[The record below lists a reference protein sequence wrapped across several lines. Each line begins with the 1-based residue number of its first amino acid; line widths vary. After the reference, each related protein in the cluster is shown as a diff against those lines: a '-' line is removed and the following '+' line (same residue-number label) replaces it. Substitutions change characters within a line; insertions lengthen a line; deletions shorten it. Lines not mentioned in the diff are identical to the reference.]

1 MYKKWSIEK
10 GEGGTSISGK
20 EKSTYRAQKDRMQ
33 LRIRS
38 RDYARSAGG
47 SPAVWSVTQLTPR
60 EGRFPKE
67 ASMPITLLLVWHMCP
82 GHWPQLVA
90 SAWVLSSFSPSL
102 IRFFRCHIIDKV
114 CACGTPSQY
123 PFIFKAAQESKKGTS
138 DWKEVCLAVGFIISV
153 VTCYTGISWQVMDLK
168 EHILQ
173 MHPWII
179 LLAGSDNEI
188 SQFLSAPALSLQMFP
203 ATYVR
208 EGRQMY

>member
-38 RDYARSAGG
+38 RDYTHSAGG

-90 SAWVLSSFSPSL
+90 SA
-102 IRFFRCHIIDKV
+102 
-114 CACGTPSQY
+114 
-123 PFIFKAAQESKKGTS
+123 
-138 DWKEVCLAVGFIISV
+138 
-153 VTCYTGISWQVMDLK
+153 
-168 EHILQ
+168 
-173 MHPWII
+173 
-179 LLAGSDNEI
+179 
-188 SQFLSAPALSLQMFP
+188 
-203 ATYVR
+203 
-208 EGRQMY
+208 